1 MQVFFLF
8 LAAILLGFAW
18 LSPFHYNPWVM
29 FSSEMSTFAAGLS
42 VLAVLFY
49 QNIKIPRAQLLL
61 LPFTLIPVVQWAFG
75 LVFDFSTALLSSLY
89 LLGFWFMVL
98 AGYNLSLDQK
108 KRDQIFSGF
117 SLLIIITSLFT
128 SLIAIFQWLN
138 IESHLIYTLHLIGNR
153 PYGNFGQPN
162 NMATFLIIGL
172 LGCLYLYEKH
182 KVTLW
187 LLLPSALIILF
198 TIALSQSRTS
208 WIVFPFLLIYWMV
221 KQFGKQKRFRFVQG
235 LLWCLAFFLIAGL
248 ILPYIT
254 QFIEFSTNTEITETS
269 SFVARAGSGHE
280 RIGMWIQILHAIA
293 QQPWLGYG
301 WSQTSVAVV
310 DSIQYGTV
318 HVWFNSAHN
327 VLLDIIIW
335 NGIPIG
341 IVIIAYFACWF
352 VWLNQQAKET
362 ISIIA
367 IMMVCTVLIHAMLE
381 FPQRYA
387 YFLLTCGFLLG
398 IIQAQTPV
406 LKGIVLNKQVLRLIW
421 GISVILLVAIW
432 RDYNV
437 YVTNSNLLFK
447 NKQPNAEILGSNQ
460 IFILTQFEQRL
471 KWIEMKPETTLSDA
485 DLAVWGNF
493 VKNKAT
499 PYNLRKYAQL
509 LAYNGKV
516 EQAEQQIF
524 ILQHLYRQ
532 QITLAEIGRAHV

>member
-42 VLAVLFY
+42 VLAALFY
-49 QNIKIPRAQLLL
+49 QNIKIPRAQILL
-61 LPFTLIPVVQWAFG
+61 LPFTLIPIVQWGFG
-75 LVFDFSTALLSSLY
+75 LVFDLSTALLSTFY

-117 SLLIIITSLFT
+117 SLLVIITSLLT

-208 WIVFPFLLIYWMV
+208 WIVFPFLFIYWVV

-327 VLLDIIIW
+327 ILLDLIIW
-335 NGIPIG
+335 NGIPIS
-341 IVIIAYFACWF
+341 IVIIAYFTCWF
-352 VWLNQQAKET
+352 LWLNQQAKET

-406 LKGIVLNKQVLRLIW
+406 LKGIVLNKQVFRLIG

-471 KWIEMKPETTLSDA
+471 KWIEMKPKTTLSDA

-532 QITLAEIGRAHV
+532 QITLAELLKDK

>member
-1 MQVFFLF
+1 MQVFFLS

-29 FSSEMSTFAAGLS
+29 FSSEMGTFAAGLS
-42 VLAVLFY
+42 VLAALFY

-61 LPFTLIPVVQWAFG
+61 LPFILVPVVQWAFG

-89 LLGFWFMVL
+89 LLGFWFMVV
-98 AGYNLSLDQK
+98 AGYNLSLDQQ
-108 KRDQIFSGF
+108 KRDQIFTGF
-117 SLLIIITSLFT
+117 SLLLIIVSIATSF
-128 SLIAIFQWLN
+128 IAICQWLN
-138 IESHLIYTLHLIGNR
+138 IESHFVHMLHLIGNR

-162 NMATFLIIGL
+162 NMATFLIMGL
-172 LGCLYLYEKH
+172 LGCLFLYEKN
-182 KVTLW
+182 KATVW
-187 LLLPSALIILF
+187 LLFPSALIILF

-208 WIVFPFLLIYWMV
+208 WVVFPFLLIYWIV
-221 KQFGKQKRFRFVQG
+221 KLFGKQKRFGFIQG
-235 LLWCLAFFLIAGL
+235 FLWCAVFFVIAGV
-248 ILPYIT
+248 ILPFATSLIEAWSSTDVT
-254 QFIEFSTNTEITETS
+254 QAS
-269 SFVARAGSGHE
+269 SLVERASSGYL
-280 RIGMWIQILHAIA
+280 RFNIWTQMLLAV
-293 QQPWLGYG
+293 QQHPWLGYG
-301 WSQTSVAVV
+301 WNQTSVAQM
-310 DSIQYGTV
+310 SAYALFPTTE
-318 HVWFNSAHN
+318 WTTSAHN
-327 VLLDIIIW
+327 ILLDLIIW

-341 IVIIAYFACWF
+341 IVIIAYFTCWF
-352 VWLNQQAKET
+352 LWLNQQAKET

-367 IMMVCTVLIHAMLE
+367 IMMVCTVLIHTMLE

-421 GISVILLVAIW
+421 GVSLILLLAIW

-471 KWIEMKPETTLSDA
+471 KWIEMKPKTTLSDA

-532 QITLAEIGRAHV
+532 QITLAELLKDK

>member
-532 QITLAEIGRAHV
+532 QITLAELLKNK

>member
-42 VLAVLFY
+42 VLAALFY
-49 QNIKIPRAQLLL
+49 QNIKIPRAQILL
-61 LPFTLIPVVQWAFG
+61 LPFTLIPIVQWGFG
-75 LVFDFSTALLSSLY
+75 LVFDLSTALLSTFY

-117 SLLIIITSLFT
+117 SLLVIITSLLT

-208 WIVFPFLLIYWMV
+208 WIVFPFLFIYWVV

-327 VLLDIIIW
+327 ILLDLIIW
-335 NGIPIG
+335 NGIPIS
-341 IVIIAYFACWF
+341 IVIIAYFTCWF
-352 VWLNQQAKET
+352 LWLNQQAKET

-406 LKGIVLNKQVLRLIW
+406 LKSIVLNKQVLRLIW
-421 GISVILLVAIW
+421 GVSLILLLAIW

-437 YVTNSNLLFK
+437 YITNSNLLFK
-447 NKQPNAEILGSNQ
+447 NKQPNAEVLGSNQ
-460 IFILTQFEQRL
+460 IFVLTQFEQRL
-471 KWIEMKPETTLSDA
+471 KWIEMQPETTLSDA

-516 EQAEQQIF
+516 EQTEQQIF

-532 QITLAEIGRAHV
+532 QITLAELLKDK

>member
-8 LAAILLGFAW
+8 LAAILLSFAW
-18 LSPFHYNPWVM
+18 LSPFHYSPWVM
-29 FSSEMSTFAAGLS
+29 FSSEVSTFGAGLC
-42 VLAVLFY
+42 VLAALIQ
-49 QNIKIPRAQLLL
+49 QNIKIPRAQILL
-61 LPFTLIPVVQWAFG
+61 LPFTLIPIVQWGLG
-75 LVFDFSTALLSSLY
+75 LVFDLSTALLSTFY

-117 SLLIIITSLFT
+117 SLLVIITSLLT

-138 IESHLIYTLHLIGNR
+138 IESHLIYILHLIGNR

-172 LGCLYLYEKH
+172 LGCLYLYEKN

-208 WIVFPFLLIYWMV
+208 WIVFPFLFIYWVV
-221 KQFGKQKRFRFVQG
+221 KQFKKQKRFGFTQG
-235 LLWCLAFFLIAGL
+235 FLWCLAFFLIAGL

-335 NGIPIG
+335 NGIPLG
-341 IVIIAYFACWF
+341 AVIITYFVFWF
-352 VWLNQQAKET
+352 LWLNQQAKNT

-367 IMMVCTVLIHAMLE
+367 IMMVSAVLIHAMFE

-398 IIQAQTPV
+398 IVQAQTPV
-406 LKGIVLNKQVLRLIW
+406 LKGIILNKHLLRLSWVVSLLLI
-421 GISVILLVAIW
+421 IAIL

-437 YVTNSNLLFK
+437 YVLNSNLLFN
-447 NKQPNAEILGSNQ
+447 NKRPNAEFMGSGK
-460 IFILTQFEQRL
+460 IFVLTQFEQRL
-471 KWIEMKPETTLSDA
+471 RWIELNPRTTLSEN
-485 DLAVWGNF
+485 DLVEWGNL

-499 PYNLRKYAQL
+499 PYNLRKYAKL

-516 EQAEQQIF
+516 EQAQQQIL
-524 ILQHLYRQ
+524 ILQHLYKQ
-532 QITLAEIGRAHV
+532 KITLSELLKEK

>member
-1 MQVFFLF
+1 MQVFFF
-8 LAAILLGFAW
+8 FFSAILLGFAW

-532 QITLAEIGRAHV
+532 QITLAELLKNK

>member
-42 VLAVLFY
+42 VLAALFY

-61 LPFTLIPVVQWAFG
+61 LPFILIPIVQWAFG
-75 LVFDFSTALLSSLY
+75 LIFDFSTALLSTLY

-117 SLLIIITSLFT
+117 SLLVIITSLFT

-172 LGCLYLYEKH
+172 LGCLYLYEKN

-421 GISVILLVAIW
+421 GVSLILLLAIW

-447 NKQPNAEILGSNQ
+447 NKQPNAEVFGSNQ
-460 IFILTQFEQRL
+460 IFVLTQFEQRL

-532 QITLAEIGRAHV
+532 QITLAELLKN

>member
-61 LPFTLIPVVQWAFG
+61 LPFTLIPMVQWAFG

-532 QITLAEIGRAHV
+532 QITLAELLKNK

>member
-98 AGYNLSLDQK
+98 AGYNISLDQK

-532 QITLAEIGRAHV
+532 QITLAELLKNK

>member
-8 LAAILLGFAW
+8 LAAILLGSAW

-42 VLAVLFY
+42 VLAALFY
-49 QNIKIPRAQLLL
+49 QNIKIPRAQILL
-61 LPFTLIPVVQWAFG
+61 LPFTLIPIVQWGCG
-75 LVFDFSTALLSSLY
+75 LVFDLSTALLSTFY

-117 SLLIIITSLFT
+117 SLLVIITSLFT

-172 LGCLYLYEKH
+172 LGCLYLYEKN
-182 KVTLW
+182 KVTVW

-208 WIVFPFLLIYWMV
+208 WIVFPFLFIYWVV

-269 SFVARAGSGHE
+269 SFVARASSGHE

-335 NGIPIG
+335 NGIPIS
-341 IVIIAYFACWF
+341 IVIIAYFTCWF
-352 VWLNQQAKET
+352 LWLNQQAKET

-421 GISVILLVAIW
+421 GISLILLLAIW

-447 NKQPNAEILGSNQ
+447 NKQPNAEVLGSNQ
-460 IFILTQFEQRL
+460 IFVLTQFEQRL

-532 QITLAEIGRAHV
+532 QITLAELLKNK

>member
-29 FSSEMSTFAAGLS
+29 FSSEISTFAAGLS
-42 VLAVLFY
+42 VLAALFY
-49 QNIKIPRAQLLL
+49 HHIKIPRAQILL
-61 LPFTLIPVVQWAFG
+61 LPFTLIPIVQWGCG
-75 LVFDFSTALLSSLY
+75 LVFDLSTALLSTFY
-89 LLGFWFMVL
+89 LLGFWFMIL

-172 LGCLYLYEKH
+172 LGCLYLYEKY

-421 GISVILLVAIW
+421 GISLILLLAIW

-447 NKQPNAEILGSNQ
+447 NKQPNAEVLGSNQ
-460 IFILTQFEQRL
+460 IFVLTQFEQRL

-532 QITLAEIGRAHV
+532 QITLAELLKDK

>member
-42 VLAVLFY
+42 VLAALFY
-49 QNIKIPRAQLLL
+49 QNIKIPRAQILL
-61 LPFTLIPVVQWAFG
+61 LPFTLIPIVQWGFG
-75 LVFDFSTALLSSLY
+75 LVFDLSTALLSTFY

-117 SLLIIITSLFT
+117 SLLVIITSLLT

-162 NMATFLIIGL
+162 NMATFLIMGL
-172 LGCLYLYEKH
+172 LGCLFLYEKN
-182 KVTLW
+182 KATVW

-208 WIVFPFLLIYWMV
+208 WIVFPFLLIYWIV
-221 KQFGKQKRFRFVQG
+221 KQFGKQKRFRFIQG

-327 VLLDIIIW
+327 ILLDLIIW

-341 IVIIAYFACWF
+341 IIIIAYFACWF
-352 VWLNQQAKET
+352 LWLNQQAKET

-367 IMMVCTVLIHAMLE
+367 ILMVCTVLIHAMLE

-398 IIQAQTPV
+398 IVQAQTPV

-421 GISVILLVAIW
+421 GISLILLVAIW

-447 NKQPNAEILGSNQ
+447 NKQPNAEVLGSNQ
-460 IFILTQFEQRL
+460 IFVLTQFEQRL

-485 DLAVWGNF
+485 DLAVWGSF

-532 QITLAEIGRAHV
+532 QITLAELLKDK

>member
-42 VLAVLFY
+42 VLAALFY

-61 LPFTLIPVVQWAFG
+61 LPFILIPIVQWAFG
-75 LVFDFSTALLSSLY
+75 LIFDFSTALLSTLY

-117 SLLIIITSLFT
+117 SLLVIITSLFT

-172 LGCLYLYEKH
+172 LGCLYLYEKN

-421 GISVILLVAIW
+421 GVSLILLLAIW
-432 RDYNV
+432 CDYNV

-447 NKQPNAEILGSNQ
+447 NKQPNAEVFGSNQ
-460 IFILTQFEQRL
+460 IFVLTQFEQRL

-532 QITLAEIGRAHV
+532 QITLAELLKNK

>member
-8 LAAILLGFAW
+8 LAAILLGSAW
-18 LSPFHYNPWVM
+18 LSPFHYSPWVM
-29 FSSEMSTFAAGLS
+29 FSSEVSTFGAGLC
-42 VLAVLFY
+42 VLTALIQQDV
-49 QNIKIPRAQLLL
+49 KIPRAQLLL
-61 LPFTLIPVVQWAFG
+61 LPFTLIPIVQWGFG
-75 LVFDFSTALLSSLY
+75 LVFDLSTALLSSFY

-98 AGYNLSLDQK
+98 AGYNLSLDQQ

-117 SLLIIITSLFT
+117 SLLVIIVSLGTSF
-128 SLIAIFQWLN
+128 IAICQWLN
-138 IESHLIYTLHLIGNR
+138 IESHIPYVLKLLGNR

-172 LGCLYLYEKH
+172 LGCLYLYEKN
-182 KVTLW
+182 KVTIW
-187 LLLPSALIILF
+187 LLLPSALILLF

-221 KQFGKQKRFRFVQG
+221 KQFGKRKRFGFTQG

-327 VLLDIIIW
+327 VLLDLIVW
-335 NGIPIG
+335 NGIPLG
-341 IVIIAYFACWF
+341 TVIIAYFACWLF
-352 VWLNQQAKET
+352 WLSQQAKET

-367 IMMVCTVLIHAMLE
+367 VMMVCTVLIHAMLE

-398 IIQAQTPV
+398 VIQAQTPI
-406 LKGIVLNKQVLRLIW
+406 LKGIELNKKILRFIW
-421 GISVILLVAIW
+421 GGGLVLIVAIW

-437 YVTNSNLLFK
+437 YVMNSNLLFK
-447 NKQPNAEILGSNQ
+447 NKQPNAEFMGSSK
-460 IFILTQFEQRL
+460 IFVLTQFEERL
-471 KWIEMKPETTLSDA
+471 KWIELDPKTKLSEA
-485 DLAVWGNF
+485 ELVQWGNS

-499 PYNLRKYAQL
+499 PYNLRKNAKL
-509 LAYNGKV
+509 LAYNGKP
-516 EQAEQQIF
+516 EQAEQQLL
-524 ILQHLYRQ
+524 ILKHLYKQ
-532 QITLAEIGRAHV
+532 KITLPELLKDK

>member
-29 FSSEMSTFAAGLS
+29 FSSEISTFAAGLS
-42 VLAVLFY
+42 VLAALFY
-49 QNIKIPRAQLLL
+49 HHIKIPRAQILL
-61 LPFTLIPVVQWAFG
+61 LPFTLIPIVQWGCG
-75 LVFDFSTALLSSLY
+75 LVFDLSTALLSTFY
-89 LLGFWFMVL
+89 LLGFWFMIL

-352 VWLNQQAKET
+352 LWLNQQAKET

-421 GISVILLVAIW
+421 GISLILLLAIW

-447 NKQPNAEILGSNQ
+447 NKQPNAEVLGSNQ
-460 IFILTQFEQRL
+460 IFVLTQFEQRL
-471 KWIEMKPETTLSDA
+471 KWIEIKPETTLSDA

-532 QITLAEIGRAHV
+532 QITLAELLKNK

>member
-42 VLAVLFY
+42 VLAALFY
-49 QNIKIPRAQLLL
+49 QNIKIPRAQILL
-61 LPFTLIPVVQWAFG
+61 LPFTLTPIVQWGFG
-75 LVFDFSTALLSSLY
+75 LVFDLSTALLSTFY
-89 LLGFWFMVL
+89 LLGFLFMVL

-117 SLLIIITSLFT
+117 SLLVIITSLLT

-208 WIVFPFLLIYWMV
+208 WIVFPFLFIYWVV

-327 VLLDIIIW
+327 ILLDLIIW
-335 NGIPIG
+335 NGIPIS
-341 IVIIAYFACWF
+341 IVIIAYFTCWF
-352 VWLNQQAKET
+352 LWLNQQAKET

-406 LKGIVLNKQVLRLIW
+406 LKGIVLNKQVFRLIG

-471 KWIEMKPETTLSDA
+471 KWIEMKPKTTLSDA

-532 QITLAEIGRAHV
+532 QITLAELLKDK

>member
-29 FSSEMSTFAAGLS
+29 FSSEISTFAAGLS
-42 VLAVLFY
+42 VLAALFY
-49 QNIKIPRAQLLL
+49 HHIKIPRAQILL
-61 LPFTLIPVVQWAFG
+61 LPFTLIPIVQWGCG
-75 LVFDFSTALLSSLY
+75 LVFDLSTALLSTFY
-89 LLGFWFMVL
+89 LLGFWFMIL

-352 VWLNQQAKET
+352 LWLNQQAKET

-532 QITLAEIGRAHV
+532 QITLAELLKNK

>member
-18 LSPFHYNPWVM
+18 LSPFHYSPWVM
-29 FSSEMSTFAAGLS
+29 FSSEVSTFGAGLC
-42 VLAVLFY
+42 VLVALIQ

-61 LPFTLIPVVQWAFG
+61 LPFTLIPIVQWGCG
-75 LVFDFSTALLSSLY
+75 LVFDLSTALLSTFY
-89 LLGFWFMVL
+89 LLGFWFVVL

-117 SLLIIITSLFT
+117 SLLVIITSLFT

-172 LGCLYLYEKH
+172 LGCLYLYEKN
-182 KVTLW
+182 KVTVW

-208 WIVFPFLLIYWMV
+208 WIVFPFLFIYWIL

-398 IIQAQTPV
+398 IIQAQTPI

-421 GISVILLVAIW
+421 GVSLILLLAIW

-447 NKQPNAEILGSNQ
+447 NKQPNAEVLGSNQ
-460 IFILTQFEQRL
+460 IFVLTQFEQRL

-532 QITLAEIGRAHV
+532 QITLAELLKDK

>member
-42 VLAVLFY
+42 VLAALFY
-49 QNIKIPRAQLLL
+49 QNIKIPRAQILL
-61 LPFTLIPVVQWAFG
+61 LPFTLIPIVQWGCG
-75 LVFDFSTALLSSLY
+75 LVFDLSTALLSTLY

-117 SLLIIITSLFT
+117 SLLVIITSLLT

-172 LGCLYLYEKH
+172 LGCLYLYEKN

-208 WIVFPFLLIYWMV
+208 WIVFPFLLIYWIV

-254 QFIEFSTNTEITETS
+254 QFIEFSTNTEVTETS

-341 IVIIAYFACWF
+341 IVIIAYFTCWF
-352 VWLNQQAKET
+352 LWLNQQAKET

-421 GISVILLVAIW
+421 GINLILLLAIW

-447 NKQPNAEILGSNQ
+447 NKQPNAEVLGSNQ
-460 IFILTQFEQRL
+460 IFVLTQFEQRL

-509 LAYNGKV
+509 IAYNGKV

-532 QITLAEIGRAHV
+532 QITLAELLKDK

>member
-42 VLAVLFY
+42 VLAALFY
-49 QNIKIPRAQLLL
+49 HHIKIPRAQILL
-61 LPFTLIPVVQWAFG
+61 LPLTLIPIVQWGFG
-75 LVFDFSTALLSSLY
+75 LVFDLSTALLSTFY

-221 KQFGKQKRFRFVQG
+221 KQFGQQKRFRFVQG

-327 VLLDIIIW
+327 ILLDIIIW
-335 NGIPIG
+335 NGIPIS

-352 VWLNQQAKET
+352 LWLNQQAKET

-421 GISVILLVAIW
+421 GISLILLLAIW

-447 NKQPNAEILGSNQ
+447 NKQPNAEVLGSNQ
-460 IFILTQFEQRL
+460 IFVLTQFEQRL
-471 KWIEMKPETTLSDA
+471 KWIEMKPKTTLSDA

-532 QITLAEIGRAHV
+532 QITLAELLKDK

>member
-8 LAAILLGFAW
+8 LAAILLGSAW
-18 LSPFHYNPWVM
+18 LSPFHYSPWVM
-29 FSSEMSTFAAGLS
+29 FSSEVSTFGAGLC
-42 VLAVLFY
+42 VLISLLQ
-49 QNIKIPRAQLLL
+49 QNIKIPRAQILL
-61 LPFTLIPVVQWAFG
+61 LPFTLIPIVQWGCG
-75 LVFDFSTALLSSLY
+75 LVFDLSTALLSTFY

-108 KRDQIFSGF
+108 KKDQIFSGF
-117 SLLIIITSLFT
+117 SLLVIITSLLT

-172 LGCLYLYEKH
+172 LGCLYLYEKN
-182 KVTLW
+182 KVTVW

-208 WIVFPFLLIYWMV
+208 WIVFPFLLIYWIV

-398 IIQAQTPV
+398 IIQAQTPI

-421 GISVILLVAIW
+421 GVSLILLLAIW

-447 NKQPNAEILGSNQ
+447 NKQPNAEVLGSNQ
-460 IFILTQFEQRL
+460 IFVLTQFEQRL
-471 KWIEMKPETTLSDA
+471 KWIEMKLETTLSDA

-532 QITLAEIGRAHV
+532 QITLAELLKNK

>member
-29 FSSEMSTFAAGLS
+29 FSSEISTFAAGLS
-42 VLAVLFY
+42 VLAALFY
-49 QNIKIPRAQLLL
+49 HHIKIPRAQILL
-61 LPFTLIPVVQWAFG
+61 LPFTLIPIVQWGCG
-75 LVFDFSTALLSSLY
+75 LVFDLSTALLSTLY

-117 SLLIIITSLFT
+117 SLLVIITSLFT

-172 LGCLYLYEKH
+172 LGCLYLYEKN
-182 KVTLW
+182 KVTVW

-208 WIVFPFLLIYWMV
+208 WIVFPFLLIYWIV

-352 VWLNQQAKET
+352 LWLNQQAKET

-471 KWIEMKPETTLSDA
+471 KWIEMKPKTTLSDT

-532 QITLAEIGRAHV
+532 QITLAELLKDK

>member
-8 LAAILLGFAW
+8 LAAILLGSAW
-18 LSPFHYNPWVM
+18 LSPFHYSPWVM
-29 FSSEMSTFAAGLS
+29 FSSEVSTFGAGLC
-42 VLAVLFY
+42 VLISLLQ
-49 QNIKIPRAQLLL
+49 QNIKIPRAQILL
-61 LPFTLIPVVQWAFG
+61 LPFTLIPIVQWGCG
-75 LVFDFSTALLSSLY
+75 LVFDLSTALLSTFY

-117 SLLIIITSLFT
+117 SLLVIITSLFT

-172 LGCLYLYEKH
+172 LGCLYLYEKN
-182 KVTLW
+182 KVTVW

-208 WIVFPFLLIYWMV
+208 WIVFPFLFIYWVV

-341 IVIIAYFACWF
+341 IVIIAYFTCWF
-352 VWLNQQAKET
+352 LWLNQQAKET

-421 GISVILLVAIW
+421 GISLILLLAIW

-447 NKQPNAEILGSNQ
+447 NKQPNAEVLGSNQ
-460 IFILTQFEQRL
+460 IFVLTQFEQRL

-532 QITLAEIGRAHV
+532 QITLAELLKNK

>member
-29 FSSEMSTFAAGLS
+29 FSSEISTFAAGLS
-42 VLAVLFY
+42 VLAALFY
-49 QNIKIPRAQLLL
+49 QNIKIPRAQILL
-61 LPFTLIPVVQWAFG
+61 LPFTLIPIVQWGFG
-75 LVFDFSTALLSSLY
+75 LVFDLSTALLSTFY

-117 SLLIIITSLFT
+117 SLLVIITSLLT

-341 IVIIAYFACWF
+341 IVIIAYFTCWF
-352 VWLNQQAKET
+352 LWLNQQAKET

-421 GISVILLVAIW
+421 GVSLILLLAIW

-447 NKQPNAEILGSNQ
+447 NKQPNAEVLGSNQ
-460 IFILTQFEQRL
+460 IFVLTQFEQRL

-532 QITLAEIGRAHV
+532 QITLAELLKDK

>member
-42 VLAVLFY
+42 VLAALFY
-49 QNIKIPRAQLLL
+49 QNIKIRRAQILL
-61 LPFTLIPVVQWAFG
+61 LPFTLIPIVQWGFG
-75 LVFDFSTALLSSLY
+75 LVFDLSTALLSTFY

-117 SLLIIITSLFT
+117 SLLVIITSLLT

-172 LGCLYLYEKH
+172 LGCLYLYEKN

-208 WIVFPFLLIYWMV
+208 WIVFPFLFIYWVV
-221 KQFGKQKRFRFVQG
+221 KQFKKQKRFGFTQG
-235 LLWCLAFFLIAGL
+235 FLWCLAFFLIAGL

-254 QFIEFSTNTEITETS
+254 QFIELSTNTEITETS

-327 VLLDIIIW
+327 ILLDLIIW

-352 VWLNQQAKET
+352 LWLNQQAKET

-398 IIQAQTPV
+398 IIQAQTPI

-421 GISVILLVAIW
+421 GISLILLLAIW

-471 KWIEMKPETTLSDA
+471 KWIEMKPKTTLSDA

-532 QITLAEIGRAHV
+532 QITLAELLKDK

>member
-8 LAAILLGFAW
+8 LAAILLGSAW
-18 LSPFHYNPWVM
+18 LSPFHYSPWVM
-29 FSSEMSTFAAGLS
+29 FSSEVSTFGAGLC
-42 VLAVLFY
+42 VLISLLQ
-49 QNIKIPRAQLLL
+49 QNIKIPRAQILL
-61 LPFTLIPVVQWAFG
+61 LPFTLIPIVQWGCG
-75 LVFDFSTALLSSLY
+75 LVFDLSTALLSTFY

-108 KRDQIFSGF
+108 KKDQIFSGF
-117 SLLIIITSLFT
+117 SLLVIITSLLT

-172 LGCLYLYEKH
+172 LGCLYLYEKN
-182 KVTLW
+182 KVTVW

-208 WIVFPFLLIYWMV
+208 WIVFPFLLIYWIV

-398 IIQAQTPV
+398 IIQAQTPI

-421 GISVILLVAIW
+421 GVSLILLLAIW

-447 NKQPNAEILGSNQ
+447 NKQPNAEVLGSNQ
-460 IFILTQFEQRL
+460 IFVLTQFEQRL

-532 QITLAEIGRAHV
+532 QITLAELLKDK